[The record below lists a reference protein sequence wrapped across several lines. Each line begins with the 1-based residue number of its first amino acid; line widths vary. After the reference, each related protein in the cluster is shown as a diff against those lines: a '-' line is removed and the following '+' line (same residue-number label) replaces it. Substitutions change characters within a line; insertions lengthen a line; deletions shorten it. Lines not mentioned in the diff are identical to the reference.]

1 MNALLSIKPEF
12 AEKILSGGKEYEFRK
27 TLFSDPEEVDT
38 IFLYASSPVQR
49 VVGAFT
55 MADVI
60 SDNPANLWQKY
71 GHSSGIA
78 DRSRFMSYFDGTDE
92 GYAIEVG
99 QVHEFDTPIDPAQVV
114 DDFSP
119 PVSFY
124 YIQDGSEFD
133 MARKLPKA
141 MSGTDS
147 PDPLQY
153 SSD

>member
-1 MNALLSIKPEF
+1 MNVLLSIKPEF
-12 AEKILSGGKEYEFRK
+12 AEKILSGGKQYEFRK
-27 TLFSDPEEVDT
+27 TLFSEPEEVDT

-55 MADVI
+55 IADVI
-60 SDNPANLWQKY
+60 SDDPANLWQKY

-78 DRSRFMSYFDGTDE
+78 DRSRFMSYFDGSEE

-99 QVHEFDTPIDPAQVV
+99 HVHEFDKPINPSKVV

-124 YIQDGSEFD
+124 YMQEDSELD
-133 MARKLPKA
+133 MTPKLPKA

-147 PDPLQY
+147 PDLLQY

>member
-12 AEKILSGGKEYEFRK
+12 AEKILSGGKQYEFRK

-60 SDNPANLWQKY
+60 SDAPADLWEKY
-71 GHSSGIA
+71 GHSSGIS
-78 DRSRFMSYFDGTDE
+78 DRSRFMSYFDGAEE
-92 GYAIEVG
+92 GYAIKIG
-99 QVHEFDTPIDPAQVV
+99 QVHEFDTPIDPSQVV

-124 YIQDGSEFD
+124 YMREDSDFN
-133 MARKLPKA
+133 MTPKLPKT
-141 MSGTDS
+141 MSESDS
-147 PDPLQY
+147 ADLLQY